1 MTAIQTNAPALLFLL
16 FILCIAAFGR
26 GKFVWNSL
34 PAKEK
39 MLRLI
44 VLGMAI
50 VGTGIRFY
58 WISHHASPF

>member
-1 MTAIQTNAPALLFLL
+1 VTASQTNTPALFFVF
-16 FILCIAAFGR
+16 FIVCIAAFGR
-26 GKFVWNSL
+26 GKLVWNSL
-34 PAKEK
+34 SAKEK

-58 WISHHASPF
+58 WISHHTPF